1 MVLQATDTT
10 LSSILPVRG
19 GLKEAISLFTQL
31 CSGVS
36 HLHRNNMCYGIMSSR
51 NIFITDRGPFLG
63 IDHVFEVNR
72 HLKLSI

>member
-1 MVLQATDTT
+1 
-10 LSSILPVRG
+10 
-19 GLKEAISLFTQL
+19 
-31 CSGVS
+31 
-36 HLHRNNMCYGIMSSR
+36 MCYGIMSSR